1 MDNLRASIE
10 LLFARGNARQVIGSL
25 FDPHTES
32 ERNNEERFVTAHQND
47 FRQRY
52 NDDQAEN
59 LYRIV
64 RDEWEY
70 LPGSGRTG
78 DQHPLHI
85 LPHFGCA
92 VLREIDGEPVCHYL
106 QLLRWRSLVLKLGE
120 DIFTTSFLAFN
131 DMASMRERNYFGWN
145 AVIGNDNTSLQAL
158 FREERLSEL
167 HFHLKGSTQIFDLSW
182 LSLMNHTLDRSKT
195 FRELSLSQQPDI
207 LFRQGESYAS
217 LHTLVIWAAAI
228 RIVLFMRLIRHEK
241 EQIFLWKL
249 LGTADENL
257 LKLHLNELQSEINL
271 LRWENGRVYSGEIID
286 YAIPRN
292 LPLRETDR
300 HLSTTIHHGERQLL
314 YTAFRHIF
322 CRKPDYQTLRQ
333 LLYAYLLA
341 KIRLRKEIVQL
352 NEQRI
357 GFKNFQTY
365 ENRKECFI
373 RSDSIYKK
381 LICNLA
387 IHSTLTSGNVDYIE
401 ARITP
406 KDTKRALHKAVR
418 RLDEEIADPLDPES
432 HSTAGRE
439 WINRIN
445 GKQPTVAAT
454 YPYHYILHFIK
465 EKNKPNA
472 DNPYA
477 SLVYPRSHSLRE
489 KVKRQTLAIN
499 QLHKSTLTSSRRI
512 VGIDAANS
520 EINQRPEVFATA
532 YRYLK
537 SYTHNPQYQYLTD
550 DRPPVL
556 GFTYH
561 VGEDFL
567 DMADGLR
574 AVDEALLFLN
584 LECGDR
590 IGHGLILGIDPRQY
604 YQQRNQHVIMS
615 AHDFLDNAAW
625 MLAILPQ
632 TGEPPLP
639 SLNARL
645 EQWFYKYYYRIYG
658 STGQHTT
665 TTPYLYYQAWR
676 LRGDDPIHYLHH
688 TLNHSAR
695 QDLSFDPIHTD
706 FWSRV
711 GINQPKAEPQIER
724 TNPIINLYVDYHYN
738 PEVRKNG
745 SKQIEEEV
753 PAEYVVAIEQIQ
765 RFLRRK
771 IAAKHILVET
781 NPSSNYLIGE
791 YKHYDHHPL
800 VKLYNEGLTV
810 SARDLSDSDQ
820 IHVSI
825 GTDDQGVFATNLENE
840 YSLMALSLEKCK
852 DAADLRPLYNHTYIC
867 NWLHRIASM
876 SREHRFFSPHLP
888 PKTEL

>member
-10 LLFARGNARQVIGSL
+10 LLFARGNAGQVIGSL
-25 FDPHTES
+25 FGLCSES
-32 ERNNEERFVTAHQND
+32 ERSDEERFVTAHQND
-47 FRQRY
+47 FKQRY

-59 LYRIV
+59 LYRLV
-64 RDEWEY
+64 QDEWEY
-70 LPGSGRTG
+70 LPDSSQSGDR
-78 DQHPLHI
+78 HPLHI

-92 VLREIDGEPVCHYL
+92 VLRETDGEPVCRYF
-106 QLLRWRSLVLKLGE
+106 QLLRWRSLVLQLGE

-131 DMASMRERNYFGWN
+131 DMASMRERTYFGWN
-145 AVIGNDNTSLQAL
+145 AIIGNDNTSLQAL
-158 FREERLSEL
+158 FREEKLSEL
-167 HFHLKGSTQIFDLSW
+167 HFHLKGSTQVFDLSW
-182 LSLMNHTLDRSKT
+182 LSLMNHTLGRSKT

-207 LFRQGESYAS
+207 LFQQGESYAS

-228 RIVLFMRLIRHEK
+228 RVVLFTRLIRKDPAFPEVV
-241 EQIFLWKL
+241 WKL
-249 LGTADENL
+249 LGTTDENF
-257 LKLHLNELQSEINL
+257 LKSHLSELQNEINA
-271 LRWENGRVYSGEIID
+271 LRWENGRTYNGEIID

-292 LPLRETDR
+292 LPLRETGH
-300 HLSTTIHHGERQLL
+300 HLSTTIYHGERQLL
-314 YTAFRHIF
+314 YTAFRHVF
-322 CRKPDYQTLRQ
+322 SRQTDYQTLRQ
-333 LLYAYLLA
+333 LLYAYLLV
-341 KIRLRKEIVQL
+341 KIRLRKEIIQL

-365 ENRKECFI
+365 ESRKECFI
-373 RSDSIYKK
+373 RPGSIYDK

-387 IHSTLTSGNVDYIE
+387 IHSTLAPGNVNYIE

-406 KDTKRALHKAVR
+406 KESMQRLHAYIC
-418 RLDEEIADPLDPES
+418 RLDREIADPLEPKQRS
-432 HSTAGRE
+432 ATSRE
-439 WINRIN
+439 WIGRNIDN
-445 GKQPTVAAT
+445 SPTST
-454 YPYHYILHFIK
+454 PSYPYHYILHFIK
-465 EKNKPNA
+465 EKESDRFDLSA
-472 DNPYA
+472 C
-477 SLVYPRSHSLRE
+477 LYPRSHRLRQ

-499 QLHKSTLTSSRRI
+499 QLRKSTLTSRQRI
-512 VGIDAANS
+512 IGIDAANS

-537 SYTHNPQYQYLTD
+537 YYTHNPQHQYLID
-550 DRPPVL
+550 DRFPNP

-590 IGHGLILGIDPRQY
+590 IGHGLVLGTDPEQY
-604 YQQRNQHVIMS
+604 YRKRNRHVIMS

-632 TGEPPLP
+632 TGESPLP
-639 SLNARL
+639 ALNAKL
-645 EQWFYKYYYRIYG
+645 EEWFYKYYYRIYG
-658 STGQHTT
+658 SVQPH

-676 LRGDDPIHYLHH
+676 LRGDDPAHYLHH
-688 TLNHSAR
+688 ILNRSSNHEP
-695 QDLSFDPIHTD
+695 FDPIHID

-711 GINQPKAEPQIER
+711 GINQSKSDPQIER
-724 TNPIINLYVDYHYN
+724 TNPIIDLYVEYHYN

-753 PAEYVVAIEQIQ
+753 PAEYIVAIEQIQ

-771 IAAKHILVET
+771 IAGKHILVET

-791 YKHYDHHPL
+791 DKHYDHHPL
-800 VKLYNEGLTV
+800 LKLYNEGLTISSCERSE
-810 SARDLSDSDQ
+810 SAQ

-825 GTDDQGVFATNLENE
+825 GTDDQGVFVTNLENE
-840 YSLMALSLEKCK
+840 YSLMALALEKSK
-852 DAADLRPLYNHTYIC
+852 GTDVQPIYNHTYIC
-867 NWLHRIASM
+867 NWLHRIAAM
-876 SREHRFFSPHLP
+876 SREHRFLTPNTDR
-888 PKTEL
+888 KEI

>member
-10 LLFARGNARQVIGSL
+10 LLFSRGNAQQVIGSL
-25 FDPHTES
+25 FNLDPRED
-32 ERNNEERFVTAHQND
+32 RGAEERFVAAHQND

-70 LPGSGRTG
+70 LPGSAQPSDR
-78 DQHPLHI
+78 HPLHI

-92 VLREIDGEPVCHYL
+92 VLREIDGEPVCHYF

-131 DMASMRERNYFGWN
+131 DIASMRERSHFGWN
-145 AVIGNDNTSLQAL
+145 AVVGTDNTSLRAL
-158 FREERLSEL
+158 FREEKLSEL
-167 HFHLKGSTQIFDLSW
+167 HFHLKGSAQIFDLSW
-182 LSLMNHTLDRSKT
+182 LSLMNHTLNRSKE

-207 LFRQGESYAS
+207 LFRQGETYAN

-228 RIVLFMRLIRHEK
+228 RAALFMRLIRKDEK
-241 EQIFLWKL
+241 LPSFLWKIL
-249 LGTADENL
+249 EPTDKNQQKFYLT
-257 LKLHLNELQSEINL
+257 ELQQAINM
-271 LRWENGRVYSGEIID
+271 LRKESGRIYSGETID

-292 LPLRETDR
+292 LPLRERNR
-300 HLSTTIHHGERQLL
+300 HLSTTIYHGERQLL
-314 YTAFRHIF
+314 YTAFRHVF
-322 CRKPDYQTLRQ
+322 SRQADYQILRH
-333 LLYAYLLA
+333 LLYAYLLI
-341 KIRLRKEIVQL
+341 KIRLRKELIQL

-365 ENRKECFI
+365 ESRKECFI
-373 RSDSIYKK
+373 RRDSIYEK

-387 IHSTLTSGNVDYIE
+387 IHSTLAPGNVDYIE

-406 KDTKRALHKAVR
+406 KETKRTLHAAIRK
-418 RLDEEIADPLDPES
+418 LDKEIADPLEPERRSGASRKWFDRVILGQPETAVDP
-432 HSTAGRE
+432 
-439 WINRIN
+439 
-445 GKQPTVAAT
+445 
-454 YPYHYILHFIK
+454 YYYILHFIK
-465 EKNKPNA
+465 EKEPVRSDLTA
-472 DNPYA
+472 
-477 SLVYPRSHSLRE
+477 LIYPRSHRLRE

-499 QLHKSTLTSSRRI
+499 ELRKSTLTSRQRI

-537 SYTHNPQYQYLTD
+537 YYTHNPQHQYLID
-550 DRPPVL
+550 DRFPYP

-584 LECGDR
+584 LEGGDR
-590 IGHGLILGIDPRQY
+590 IGHGLVLGIDPKDY
-604 YQQRNQHVIMS
+604 YRQRNRHVIMS
-615 AHDFLDNAAW
+615 AHDFLDNVAW

-632 TGEPPLP
+632 TGEAPLS
-639 SLNARL
+639 SLNAKL
-645 EQWFYKYYYRIYG
+645 EEWFYKYYYQIYD
-658 STGQHTT
+658 SAEQH

-688 TLNHSAR
+688 TINRHSENEP
-695 QDLSFDPIHTD
+695 FDPIHID
-706 FWSRV
+706 FWSLS
-711 GINQPKAEPQIER
+711 GINQPQSEPQIER
-724 TNPIINLYVDYHYN
+724 ANPIINLYVKYHYH
-738 PEVRKNG
+738 PKVRENG
-745 SKQIEEEV
+745 SKRIEEKV
-753 PAEYVVAIEQIQ
+753 PAEYVIAIEQIQ

-771 IAAKHILVET
+771 IAKKHILVET

-791 YKHYDHHPL
+791 YKHYDQHPL
-800 VKLYNEGLTV
+800 VKFYNESLAI
-810 SARDLSDSDQ
+810 SSSELSGSDQ

-825 GTDDQGVFATNLENE
+825 GTDDRGVFATNLENE
-840 YSLMALSLEKCK
+840 YSLMALSLEKCRG
-852 DAADLRPLYNHTYIC
+852 ADLQPLYNHTYIC
-867 NWLHRIASM
+867 NWLHRIASL
-876 SREHRFFSPHLP
+876 SREHRFLLSHLP
-888 PKTEL
+888 PKTEI